1 MTVTTHSLQF
11 ELSVNWAETSEL
23 TAILT
28 SDSEQYEQ
36 TFSDDKSSF
45 TLLFDSLTPDTDYHL
60 EITDGTTV
68 FLSEDCRTATPQ
80 LINIAHETVSP
91 DSISLVFDGS
101 GLTDIYT
108 VYLDDIACGNV
119 SADSVEIAWEE
130 LTPETSYRVTV
141 KNKVG
146 DVVFDKT
153 YLTPAY
159 EIVVTET
166 ASEISMTQIYVELNV
181 EHASDT
187 LTAAI
192 AGQSQALTDGV
203 NVIRVTGLL
212 PGTEYTLEV
221 SDENEVYL
229 TRTYITD
236 SYVQMLFPAETVLP
250 ESIELKFDSEELT
263 ASSYTVMLDGNE
275 YGILSAA
282 DTDILLSGLTPE
294 TSYRVTIEDGSGN
307 TVFGKTYL
315 TPAYEV
321 VVTETASE
329 ISMTQIYVELNVEHA
344 SDTLTAAIA
353 GQSQA
358 LTDGVNVIRVTGLL
372 PGTEYTL
379 EVSDENEVYLT
390 RTYITDSYVQM
401 LFPAETVLPESIELK
416 FDSEELTAS
425 SYTVMLDG
433 NEYGILSAADTDILL
448 SGLTPETSYRVTI
461 EDGSGNTV
469 FGKTYLTPAYEV
481 VVTETASEI
490 SMTRIY
496 VELNVEHASDT
507 LTAKIGRLSRSLHD
521 GKNTIEITGL
531 NIDTE
536 YTLEVS
542 DGETVCFAKTY
553 RTLAYEQKLFPV
565 ETVLSESIELQFT
578 PEELTADS
586 YIIKLNGEETGVLS
600 ATQTVLLFEGLTPET
615 DYRVT
620 IEDDIGNTVFDKTYI
635 TVPDVSITE
644 ISSEI
649 SMTKLRVELYVEN
662 MINPLT
668 VTYGGNSQTLQNG
681 TNIIELSGLSPGTVY
696 AVRVTDGTTEYFFQT
711 YRTANYVQT
720 LFPVEQYV
728 GIDTIILQFD
738 EATISEDGYT
748 VYVNNE
754 LYGVLNSSNF
764 SIVLENLTPNTTYH
778 IEVLDSNEDIM
789 LEDYYLTPYLIAD
802 VASITCAPTYISL
815 TLFIQSQQGQA
826 DVSLRSESGEYYNKI
841 ANPENSGEFIFENL
855 TPLTDYT
862 LTITDDRGVVY
873 YEDVLRTELSY
884 SLVSIS
890 GTEITLDFPAWQ
902 FDGLEGVEVV
912 LNDSTSQGMFFGG
925 EITLSDLT
933 PLTEYEITVYVS
945 GVIYWQKTFTTP
957 DIIVDRAE
965 PIVGS
970 NTMNVIFSVQNPQNE
985 TLRAATFMGD
995 IEQQSF
1001 TFNQSEFTATFD
1013 TIENGLYYVRLIRE
1027 SDGLILW
1034 QKQIPTAYSFVY
1046 IPNSLLTETEDG
1058 DELWEINGQY
1068 IDGIQ
1073 IEIHEDTQYFV
1084 LSEIRLDCIAQ
1095 DGSNLTLTAQPD
1107 GNINYYYLM
1116 MEEITLDTV
1125 YELRIYRNVD
1135 GVDYLIESLYWK
1147 CLKLL
1152 P

>member
-1 MTVTTHSLQF
+1 MRERFDLDELKNYEETYRAAEKQRAEELYRSEEVFHMPEFPSEESSSGTRNTTRRKNMRQQRSLLAGLVSAVGTAAGAVVIVAAVILSITEVTLSSVAVTTHSLQF

-153 YLTPAY
+153 YMTPAY

-166 ASEISMTQIYVELNV
+166 ASEISMTRIYVELNV

-203 NVIRVTGLL
+203 NVIRITGLL

-221 SDENEVYL
+221 SDKNEVYL

-307 TVFGKTYL
+307 TVF
-315 TPAYEV
+315 
-321 VVTETASE
+321 
-329 ISMTQIYVELNVEHA
+329 
-344 SDTLTAAIA
+344 D
-353 GQSQA
+353 
-358 LTDGVNVIRVTGLL
+358 
-372 PGTEYTL
+372 
-379 EVSDENEVYLT
+379 
-390 RTYITDSYVQM
+390 
-401 LFPAETVLPESIELK
+401 
-416 FDSEELTAS
+416 
-425 SYTVMLDG
+425 
-433 NEYGILSAADTDILL
+433 
-448 SGLTPETSYRVTI
+448 
-461 EDGSGNTV
+461 
-469 FGKTYLTPAYEV
+469 KTYLTPAYEV

-507 LTAKIGRLSRSLHD
+507 LTAKIGWLSRSLHD

-586 YIIKLNGEETGVLS
+586 YIIKLNGEETGALS

-620 IEDDIGNTVFDKTYI
+620 IEDDIGNTVFDKNYI

-826 DVSLRSESGEYYNKI
+826 DVSLRNESGEYYNKI

-970 NTMNVIFSVQNPQNE
+970 NTMNVTFSVQNPQNE

-1107 GNINYYYLM
+1107 GSNYYYLM

>member
-1 MTVTTHSLQF
+1 MDFHEIFSKRVVQFRYLYVIIKLYLTEISARGGKMRERFDLDELKNYEETYRAAEKQRAEELYRSEEIFRTPEFPSEESSSGTRNTTRRKNMRQQRSLLAGLVSAVGTAAGAVVIVAAVILSITEVTLSSVAVTTHSLQF

-101 GLTDIYT
+101 GFTGIYT

-159 EIVVTET
+159 EVVVTET
-166 ASEISMTQIYVELNV
+166 ASEISMTRIYVELNV

-192 AGQSQALTDGV
+192 AGQSQALTNGV

-307 TVFGKTYL
+307 TVF
-315 TPAYEV
+315 
-321 VVTETASE
+321 
-329 ISMTQIYVELNVEHA
+329 
-344 SDTLTAAIA
+344 D
-353 GQSQA
+353 
-358 LTDGVNVIRVTGLL
+358 
-372 PGTEYTL
+372 
-379 EVSDENEVYLT
+379 
-390 RTYITDSYVQM
+390 
-401 LFPAETVLPESIELK
+401 
-416 FDSEELTAS
+416 
-425 SYTVMLDG
+425 
-433 NEYGILSAADTDILL
+433 
-448 SGLTPETSYRVTI
+448 
-461 EDGSGNTV
+461 
-469 FGKTYLTPAYEV
+469 KTYLTPAYEV

-507 LTAKIGRLSRSLHD
+507 LTAKIGWLSRSLHD

-586 YIIKLNGEETGVLS
+586 YIIKLNGEETGALS

-738 EATISEDGYT
+738 EATIPEDGYT

-855 TPLTDYT
+855 TPMTEYT
-862 LTITDDRGVVY
+862 LTITDDRSVVY

-902 FDGLEGVEVV
+902 FGGLEGVEVV

-970 NTMNVIFSVQNPQNE
+970 NTMNVTFSVQNPKNE

-1034 QKQIPTAYSFVY
+1034 QKQISTAYSFVY

-1068 IDGIQ
+1068 IDSIQ
-1073 IEIHEDTQYFV
+1073 IEIREDTQYFV

>member
-1 MTVTTHSLQF
+1 MQFRYLYVIIKLYLTEISARGGKMRERFDLDELKNYEETYRAAEKQRAEELYRSEEVFRTPEFPSEESSSGTRNTTRRKNMRQQRSLLAGLVSAVGTAAGAVVIVAAVILSITEVTLSSVAVTTHSLQF

-153 YLTPAY
+153 YMTPAY
-159 EIVVTET
+159 EVVVTET
-166 ASEISMTQIYVELNV
+166 TSEISMTQIYVELNV

-307 TVFGKTYL
+307 TVFDKTYL

-329 ISMTQIYVELNVEHA
+329 ISMTQ
-344 SDTLTAAIA
+344 
-353 GQSQA
+353 
-358 LTDGVNVIRVTGLL
+358 
-372 PGTEYTL
+372 
-379 EVSDENEVYLT
+379 
-390 RTYITDSYVQM
+390 
-401 LFPAETVLPESIELK
+401 
-416 FDSEELTAS
+416 
-425 SYTVMLDG
+425 
-433 NEYGILSAADTDILL
+433 
-448 SGLTPETSYRVTI
+448 
-461 EDGSGNTV
+461 
-469 FGKTYLTPAYEV
+469 
-481 VVTETASEI
+481 
-490 SMTRIY
+490 IY

-586 YIIKLNGEETGVLS
+586 YIIKLNGEETGALS

-620 IEDDIGNTVFDKTYI
+620 IEDDIGNTVFDKNYI

>member
-1 MTVTTHSLQF
+1 MDFHEIFSKRVVQFRYLYVIIKLYLTEISARGGKMRERFDLDELKNYEETYRAAEKQRAEELYRSEEVFRTPEFPSEESSSGTRNTTRRKNMRQQRSLLAGLVSAVGTAAGAVVIVAAVILSITEVTLSSVAVTTHSLQF

-153 YLTPAY
+153 YMTPAY

-307 TVFGKTYL
+307 TVFDKTYI

-321 VVTETASE
+321 S
-329 ISMTQIYVELNVEHA
+329 
-344 SDTLTAAIA
+344 
-353 GQSQA
+353 
-358 LTDGVNVIRVTGLL
+358 
-372 PGTEYTL
+372 
-379 EVSDENEVYLT
+379 
-390 RTYITDSYVQM
+390 
-401 LFPAETVLPESIELK
+401 
-416 FDSEELTAS
+416 
-425 SYTVMLDG
+425 
-433 NEYGILSAADTDILL
+433 
-448 SGLTPETSYRVTI
+448 
-461 EDGSGNTV
+461 
-469 FGKTYLTPAYEV
+469 
-481 VVTETASEI
+481 VTETASEI

-586 YIIKLNGEETGVLS
+586 YIIKLNGEETGALS

-738 EATISEDGYT
+738 EATIPEDGYT

-754 LYGVLNSSNF
+754 LYGVLNLSNF

-970 NTMNVIFSVQNPQNE
+970 NTMNVTFSVQNPQNE

-1068 IDGIQ
+1068 IDDIQ

>member
-1 MTVTTHSLQF
+1 MDFHEKFFKRVVQFRYLYVIIKLYLTEISARGGKMRERFDLDELKNYEETYRAAEKQRAEELYRSEEVFRTPEFPSEESSSGTRNTTRRKNMRQQRSLLAGLVSAVGTAAGAVVIVAAVILSITEVTLSSVAVTTHSLQF

-153 YLTPAY
+153 YMTPAY
-159 EIVVTET
+159 EIVVMET

-307 TVFGKTYL
+307 TVF
-315 TPAYEV
+315 
-321 VVTETASE
+321 
-329 ISMTQIYVELNVEHA
+329 
-344 SDTLTAAIA
+344 D
-353 GQSQA
+353 
-358 LTDGVNVIRVTGLL
+358 
-372 PGTEYTL
+372 
-379 EVSDENEVYLT
+379 
-390 RTYITDSYVQM
+390 
-401 LFPAETVLPESIELK
+401 
-416 FDSEELTAS
+416 
-425 SYTVMLDG
+425 
-433 NEYGILSAADTDILL
+433 
-448 SGLTPETSYRVTI
+448 
-461 EDGSGNTV
+461 
-469 FGKTYLTPAYEV
+469 KTYLTPAYEV

-507 LTAKIGRLSRSLHD
+507 LTAKIGWLSRSLHD

-586 YIIKLNGEETGVLS
+586 YIIKLNGEETGALS

-970 NTMNVIFSVQNPQNE
+970 NTMNVTFSVQNPQNE

>member
-1 MTVTTHSLQF
+1 MQFRYLYVIIKLYLTEISARGGKMRERFDLDELKNYEETYRAAEKQRAEELYRSEEVFRTPEFPSEESSSGTRNTTRRKNMRQQRSLLAGLVSAVGTAAGAVVIVAAVILSITEVTLSSVAVTTHSLQF

-101 GLTDIYT
+101 ELTDIYT

-307 TVFGKTYL
+307 TVFDKTYL
-315 TPAYEV
+315 TPAYE
-321 VVTETASE
+321 
-329 ISMTQIYVELNVEHA
+329 I
-344 SDTLTAAIA
+344 
-353 GQSQA
+353 
-358 LTDGVNVIRVTGLL
+358 
-372 PGTEYTL
+372 
-379 EVSDENEVYLT
+379 
-390 RTYITDSYVQM
+390 
-401 LFPAETVLPESIELK
+401 
-416 FDSEELTAS
+416 
-425 SYTVMLDG
+425 
-433 NEYGILSAADTDILL
+433 
-448 SGLTPETSYRVTI
+448 
-461 EDGSGNTV
+461 
-469 FGKTYLTPAYEV
+469 

-586 YIIKLNGEETGVLS
+586 YIIKLNGEETGALS

-728 GIDTIILQFD
+728 GTNIIILQFD
-738 EATISEDGYT
+738 ANDLPDEGYEVTVDGSFYGILDKNQSTIY
-748 VYVNNE
+748 
-754 LYGVLNSSNF
+754 
-764 SIVLENLTPNTTYH
+764 LENLIPNTSHT
-778 IEVLDSNEDIM
+778 IEILDSEGNLM
-789 LEDYYLTPYLIAD
+789 LDERYVTPYIIVD
-802 VASITCAPTYISL
+802 ISNITCTPTYIEI
-815 TLFIQSQQGQA
+815 TLFIESQQSMAQVELTDENGIVVYS
-826 DVSLRSESGEYYNKI
+826 DFVGPDDSGEI
-841 ANPENSGEFIFENL
+841 MITNL
-855 TPLTDYT
+855 TPMTDYT

-970 NTMNVIFSVQNPQNE
+970 NTMNVTFSVQNPQNE

-1095 DGSNLTLTAQPD
+1095 DGSNLTLMAQPD